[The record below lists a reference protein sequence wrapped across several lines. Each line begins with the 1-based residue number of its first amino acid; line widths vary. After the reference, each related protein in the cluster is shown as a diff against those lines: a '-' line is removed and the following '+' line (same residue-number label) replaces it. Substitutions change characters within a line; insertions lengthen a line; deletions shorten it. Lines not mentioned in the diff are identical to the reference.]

1 MLIGNIPQFVSVKK
15 EMGEGEFQFFPL
27 SIKTAEGFP
36 PTDSLRDIQGKVRPI
51 EAGFIAFPAGKA
63 CRLLYTLLLFLG
75 ALVPL
80 NICLPFVVEEKVG
93 TDPLIFHQ
101 VSEGKN
107 DMLKYIEHKGAD

>member
-1 MLIGNIPQFVSVKK
+1 MLRGDIFKFVSAKK
-15 EMGEGEFQFFPL
+15 EMGEGEFRFFPL

-36 PTDSLRDIQGKVRPI
+36 PTDSLRGVREKVRPI

-63 CRLLYTLLLFLG
+63 CRLLQTLLLFLG

-93 TDPLIFHQ
+93 ADPLILH
-101 VSEGKN
+101 EIGK
-107 DMLKYIEHKGAD
+107 GR